1 MPVATRVFYI
11 SLLAVACILG
21 LGVLFFRGSD
31 AASQVTVVI
40 ALVVGVALF
49 SAIDYRDRGHD

>member
-1 MPVATRVFYI
+1 MPMATRGFYI

-31 AASQVTVVI
+31 AASQITVVI
-40 ALVVGVALF
+40 ALAVGVALF
-49 SAIDYRDRGHD
+49 SVIDYRDRGRD